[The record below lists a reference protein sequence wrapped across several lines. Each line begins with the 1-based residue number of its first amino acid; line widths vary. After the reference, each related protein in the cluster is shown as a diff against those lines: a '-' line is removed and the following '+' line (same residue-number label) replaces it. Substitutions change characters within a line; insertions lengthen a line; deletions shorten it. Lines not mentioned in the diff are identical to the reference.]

1 MGFVV
6 LHMEKAHGS
15 DSGTT
20 AHIERFIIP
29 KNADPTRTHLNRKL
43 IGYPDGVKDRSAAIQ
58 RRLEEAGLPRTIG
71 STQVRAIRINVSGT
85 HEDMERIERE
95 GRLDEWCA
103 DNMRYF
109 ADLFGKENIVAAH
122 LHRDEETPHIHITLV
137 PIVKGERKRR
147 KREELAKK
155 RYRKKPTDTVRL
167 CADDIMTR
175 LKLKSYQDTY
185 AIAMA
190 KYGLQRGIDGS
201 KARHKSTQQ
210 YYNET
215 KKLADSLKAEV
226 VDLQQQKETAKEEL
240 RQAKKEVQTEK
251 LKGAATIAAANIA
264 ESVGSL
270 FGSNKVKTLERE
282 NTALH
287 REVAT
292 HGETI
297 EALQTRIQTMQA
309 DHSRQL
315 WEMQQW
321 HMTEVQTKEVGH
333 KKEVSR
339 LTQLVEKLYAWFP
352 LAKEIL
358 RMENLCRLVGFDE
371 RQTATLVSGKPLIY
385 EGELY
390 SEEHSRR
397 FTTEKA
403 GFQVVKDPADKAKL
417 VLAINRQPIAEWFRE
432 QFERLRQSIR
442 QPVIPQRRSRR
453 IKL

>member
-43 IGYPDGVKDRSAAIQ
+43 VAYPDGIKDRSAAIQ
-58 RRLEEAGLPRTIG
+58 RRLEEAELTRKIG
-71 STQVRAIRINVSGT
+71 NNQVRAIRINVSGT

-103 DNMRYF
+103 DNMKYF
-109 ADLFGKENIVAAH
+109 ADTFGKENIVAAH
-122 LHRDEETPHIHITLV
+122 LHRDEETPHIHVTLV

-147 KREELAKK
+147 KREEQTKK

-175 LKLKSYQDTY
+175 LRLKSYQDTY
-185 AIAMA
+185 AVAMA

-210 YYNET
+210 YYRDIQ
-215 KKLADSLKAEV
+215 KLADSLKAEV
-226 VDLQQQKETAKEEL
+226 VDLQRQKETAQEEL
-240 RQAKKEVQTEK
+240 KRAKKEIQTEK
-251 LKGAATIAAANIA
+251 LKGAATTAATNIA

-270 FGSNKVKTLERE
+270 FGSNKVKTLEKE

-287 REVAT
+287 REIAD
-292 HGETI
+292 HEETI
-297 EALQTRIQTMQA
+297 EALQDRIQAMQA
-309 DHSRQL
+309 DHSREIR
-315 WEMQQW
+315 EMQQK
-321 HMTEVQTKEVGH
+321 HIMALQTKDTEY
-333 KKEVSR
+333 KKEASR
-339 LTQLVEKLYAWFP
+339 LIRLVEKLCAWFP
-352 LAKEIL
+352 LAKEVLKI
-358 RMENLCRLVGFDE
+358 EKLCRIIGFNE
-371 RQTATLVSGKPLIY
+371 RQTATLVCGKPLEY
-385 EGELY
+385 AGELY
-390 SEEHSRR
+390 SEEHGRK

-403 GFQVVKDPADKAKL
+403 GFQVLKDPTDGTKL
-417 VLAINRQPIAEWFRE
+417 VLAIDRKPIAEWFKE
-432 QFERLRQSIR
+432 QFEMLRQNIQ
-442 QPVIPQRRSRR
+442 QPFQQQRKRGG